1 MPAADAAA
9 IRTEIETAL
18 DRDELDLPTLPEV
31 ALRVREAA
39 EDEDVSVASFSQVIA
54 QDASLTARI
63 VRVAN
68 SSMFRATRPI
78 EDVQTAVGR
87 LGIEFTC
94 NIATG
99 FAMQQMFQA
108 TSAVVDRKMRSL
120 WSHSTDVAAIAQV
133 LTRNVPHLK
142 ADLAMLAG
150 LTHCIGALPLLVW
163 AEEHE
168 DRVATSMA
176 LDELIEAL
184 HPQLGTRILA
194 HWEFPEELVP
204 VPSGY
209 QDYGRERPQADYVDA
224 VMVAHLQSYAGTDH
238 PVTALDWAGISAF
251 ERMGVGEDVEDLS
264 EEMAAAMESLGEP
277 T

>member
-1 MPAADAAA
+1 MSADAAA
-9 IRTEIETAL
+9 IKQSIESAL
-18 DRDELDLPTLPEV
+18 DSDELELPTLPEV

-39 EDEDVSVASFSQVIA
+39 EDDDVSIASFSQVIS

-63 VRVAN
+63 IRVAN
-68 SSMFRATRPI
+68 SSMFRAARPI

-142 ADLAMLAG
+142 PDLAMLAG
-150 LTHCIGALPLLVW
+150 LTHTIGALPLLVW
-163 AEEHE
+163 AEENEH
-168 DRVATSMA
+168 RVPTSMA
-176 LDELIEAL
+176 LDELIETL
-184 HPQLGTRILA
+184 HPQLGTRILE
-194 HWEFPEELVP
+194 HWEFPEELIP
-204 VPSGY
+204 VPAQH
-209 QDYGRERPQADYVDA
+209 QDYGRERPRADYVDA
-224 VMVAHLQSYAGTDH
+224 VMVANLETYAGTDH
-238 PVTALDWAGISAF
+238 PVTALDWSTISAF
-251 ERMGVGEDVEDLS
+251 ERMGVGDDVEDLS
-264 EEMAAAMESLGEP
+264 EEMAAAMESLSDAS
-277 T
+277 